1 MIRFPIWGN
10 DRNTSGELLFDFIT
24 EYFWPSPT
32 YKLSHSPLNINEI
45 SLNTTLLNPSKQGIS
60 PSLLFLICQLATKSE
75 ILSKDIL
82 IFVISISWVPN
93 LLKREMGWV
102 QPFHELL
109 LASWSSSYDNKGRE
123 RLFIFWLGNEI
134 TARSIYIVGLL
145 ESKFAKT
152 WSLLSPSAWEETG
165 IWKISMSA
173 WLV

>member
-75 ILSKDIL
+75 ILSKDIFD
-82 IFVISISWVPN
+82 ICTWVPN

-123 RLFIFWLGNEI
+123 RLFIFWLGNWDN
-134 TARSIYIVGLL
+134 SKVYIYSGTIGIQVCQ
-145 ESKFAKT
+145 T
-152 WSLLSPSAWEETG
+152 WLLLSPSAWEETG
-165 IWKISMSA
+165 IWKISIQ
-173 WLV
+173 LD